1 MEKNKLKKIVDL
13 ANKSVSKTKPK
24 KGKKKD
30 EIEEGILDNTFSI
43 PSKKGQPS
51 GHDEIYVVNTSD
63 FIDDQSSNPYL
74 RTTFLA
80 PPALSLGVIAEDSIL
95 SKDGEYDGDLIDD
108 THFENDDLVSS
119 IENIVKLIPEE
130 PKKLKAIFNLFSELI
145 KNLSIEELPEEV
157 RHKLCKKIMNKN
169 SRLINNF

>member
-1 MEKNKLKKIVDL
+1 MKKDKIQKIVDT
-13 ANKSVSKTKPK
+13 ANKEVEKKSKK
-24 KGKKKD
+24 
-30 EIEEGILDNTFSI
+30 EIEEGILDDTFSI
-43 PSKKGQPS
+43 PEIGDSPMGNS
-51 GHDEIYVVNTSD
+51 EIYVVSTSD
-63 FIDDQSSNPYL
+63 RIARQSANATQRSSI
-74 RTTFLA
+74 LA
-80 PPALSLGVIAEDSIL
+80 PPGLFLGIVSEDSIL
-95 SKDGEYDGDLIDD
+95 DKSSDLDGDLVDD

-145 KNLSIEELPEEV
+145 KNINVEELPQEV

>member
-1 MEKNKLKKIVDL
+1 MKKDKLKKIVDI
-13 ANKSVSKTKPK
+13 ANKQVKPK
-24 KGKKKD
+24 K

-43 PSKKGQPS
+43 PELS
-51 GHDEIYVVNTSD
+51 DEPRGNGEIFVINTQD
-63 FIDDQSSNPYL
+63 KIARQTANATQRSSI
-74 RTTFLA
+74 LA
-80 PPALSLGVIAEDSIL
+80 PPGLFLGIVSEDSIL
-95 SKDGEYDGDLIDD
+95 SKDDDLNGDLVDD

-145 KNLSIEELPEEV
+145 KNIEVEELPQEV
-157 RHKLCKKIMNKN
+157 KHKLCKKIMNKN

>member
-1 MEKNKLKKIVDL
+1 MKKDKLKKIVDI
-13 ANKSVSKTKPK
+13 ANKQVKPK
-24 KGKKKD
+24 K

-43 PSKKGQPS
+43 PELS
-51 GHDEIYVVNTSD
+51 DEPRGNSEIFVVNTQD
-63 FIDDQSSNPYL
+63 KIARQTANATQRSSI
-74 RTTFLA
+74 LA
-80 PPALSLGVIAEDSIL
+80 PPGLFLGIVSEDSIL
-95 SKDGEYDGDLIDD
+95 SKDDELNGDLVDD

-145 KNLSIEELPEEV
+145 KNIEVEELPQEV
-157 RHKLCKKIMNKN
+157 KHKLCKKIMNKN

>member
-1 MEKNKLKKIVDL
+1 MKKDKLKKIVDI
-13 ANKSVSKTKPK
+13 ANKQVKPK
-24 KGKKKD
+24 K

-43 PSKKGQPS
+43 PELS
-51 GHDEIYVVNTSD
+51 DEPRGNGEIFVRNTQD
-63 FIDDQSSNPYL
+63 KIARQTANATQRSSI
-74 RTTFLA
+74 LA
-80 PPALSLGVIAEDSIL
+80 PPGLFLGIVSEDSIL
-95 SKDGEYDGDLIDD
+95 SKDDDLNGDLVDD

-145 KNLSIEELPEEV
+145 KNIEVEELPQEV

-169 SRLINNF
+169 SRLIDSF

>member
-1 MEKNKLKKIVDL
+1 MKKDKLKKIVDI
-13 ANKSVSKTKPK
+13 ANKQVKPK
-24 KGKKKD
+24 K

-43 PSKKGQPS
+43 PELS
-51 GHDEIYVVNTSD
+51 DEPRGNGEIFVINTQD
-63 FIDDQSSNPYL
+63 KIARQTANATQRSSI
-74 RTTFLA
+74 LA
-80 PPALSLGVIAEDSIL
+80 PPGLFLGIVSEDSIL
-95 SKDGEYDGDLIDD
+95 SKDDDLDGDLIDD

-145 KNLSIEELPEEV
+145 KNIEVEELPQEV
-157 RHKLCKKIMNKN
+157 KHKLCKKIMNKN

>member
-1 MEKNKLKKIVDL
+1 MKKDKFKKIAEL
-13 ANKSVSKTKPK
+13 ANKQVESKDKKPK
-24 KGKKKD
+24 N
-30 EIEEGILDNTFSI
+30 EIEEGILDDTFSI
-43 PSKKGQPS
+43 PETGDSPMGN
-51 GHDEIYVVNTSD
+51 GEIYVANTSD
-63 FIDDQSSNPYL
+63 RIARQSANATQRSSI
-74 RTTFLA
+74 LA
-80 PPALSLGVIAEDSIL
+80 PPGLFLGIVSEDSIL
-95 SKDGEYDGDLIDD
+95 DKSIDLDGDLVDD

-145 KNLSIEELPEEV
+145 KNISVEELPQEV